1 MAART
6 ATKSGRYLYA
16 IVTAPGER
24 TYDFAGI
31 DGAPV
36 YCIANGQV
44 AAVVS
49 DVLDDR
55 IRPERRHLAA
65 QQAVLKGLLPRS
77 DAMLPMAFG
86 IIADGPKAI
95 QKILSRNH
103 EAFLKQLQRVSGMV
117 EMGLRVSLDVPNI
130 FEYVVNTHPELRTAR
145 DRFLGSNRNPSQDDK
160 IELGRLFDHLLNED
174 REAFTEKVE
183 EILSRNHEAFL
194 KQLQRVSGMV
204 EMGLRVSLDVPNIF
218 EYVVNTHPELRSARD
233 RFLGPYRNPSQ
244 EDKIELGRLFDQ
256 LLNEDREAFTDKVE
270 EILSGYCREIKR
282 NKCRN
287 ESQVMSLACLVPRD
301 GQDRFEAGVFEAAK
315 LFDNNFTFDY
325 NGPWAPHNFVELN
338 LEL

>member
-6 ATKSGRYLYA
+6 AAKSGKYLYA

-24 TYDFAGI
+24 TYDLAGI

-36 YCIANGQV
+36 YGIANGHV

-49 DVLDDR
+49 DVVHDK

-65 QQAVLKGLLPRS
+65 QQAVLKGLLSRTG
-77 DAMLPMAFG
+77 ALLPMAFG

-103 EAFLKQLQRVSGMV
+103 AAFLQQLQRVSGMV

-130 FEYVVNTHPELRTAR
+130 FEYVVNTHPALRAAR
-145 DRFLGSNRNPSQDDK
+145 DRILGSNRNPSQDDK
-160 IELGRLFDHLLNED
+160 IELGRLFEHLLNED
-174 REAFTEKVE
+174 REAFT
-183 EILSRNHEAFL
+183 A
-194 KQLQRVSGMV
+194 Q
-204 EMGLRVSLDVPNIF
+204 
-218 EYVVNTHPELRSARD
+218 
-233 RFLGPYRNPSQ
+233 
-244 EDKIELGRLFDQ
+244 
-256 LLNEDREAFTDKVE
+256 VE

-282 NKCRN
+282 NKCRD

-301 GQDRFEAGVFEAAK
+301 AQDRFEEGIFAAAK

-325 NGPWAPHNFVELN
+325 NGPWAPHNFVDLN

>member
-24 TYDFAGI
+24 TYDLAGI
-31 DGAPV
+31 DGAAV
-36 YCIANGQV
+36 YSIANGRV

-49 DVLDDR
+49 NVLNDR

-65 QQAVLKGLLPRS
+65 QQAVLKELLS
-77 DAMLPMAFG
+77 QADAILPMAFG

-103 EAFLKQLQRVSGMV
+103 EGFLKQLQRVAGMV

-130 FEYVVNTHPELRTAR
+130 FEYFVNTHPELRA
-145 DRFLGSNRNPSQDDK
+145 
-160 IELGRLFDHLLNED
+160 
-174 REAFTEKVE
+174 
-183 EILSRNHEAFL
+183 
-194 KQLQRVSGMV
+194 
-204 EMGLRVSLDVPNIF
+204 
-218 EYVVNTHPELRSARD
+218 ARD

-244 EDKIELGRLFDQ
+244 EDKIELGRLFDR
-256 LLNEDREAFTDKVE
+256 LLNEDREAYTEKVE
-270 EILSGYCREIKR
+270 EILSHYCREIKR
-282 NKCRN
+282 NKCRH
-287 ESQVMSLACLVPRD
+287 ESEVMSLACLVPRAE
-301 GQDRFEAGVFEAAK
+301 QDRFEEGIFAAAK

-325 NGPWAPHNFVELN
+325 NGPWAPHNFVEVDLQ
-338 LEL
+338 L

>member
-1 MAART
+1 MAAHT
-6 ATKSGRYLYA
+6 ATQSGRYLYA

-24 TYDFAGI
+24 SYDLAGI

-36 YCIANGQV
+36 YSISNGRV

-49 DVLDDR
+49 NVPNDR

-65 QQAVLKGLLPRS
+65 QQAVLKELLS
-77 DAMLPMAFG
+77 QADAILPMAFG

-103 EAFLKQLQRVSGMV
+103 EGFLQQLQRVAGMV
-117 EMGLRVSLDVPNI
+117 EMGLRVLLDVPNI
-130 FEYVVNTHPELRTAR
+130 FEYFVHTHPELRA
-145 DRFLGSNRNPSQDDK
+145 
-160 IELGRLFDHLLNED
+160 
-174 REAFTEKVE
+174 
-183 EILSRNHEAFL
+183 
-194 KQLQRVSGMV
+194 
-204 EMGLRVSLDVPNIF
+204 
-218 EYVVNTHPELRSARD
+218 ARD

-244 EDKIELGRLFDQ
+244 EDKIELGRLFDR
-256 LLNEDREAFTDKVE
+256 LLNEDREAYTEKVE
-270 EILSGYCREIKR
+270 EILSHYCREIKQNR
-282 NKCRN
+282 CRN
-287 ESQVMSLACLVPRD
+287 ESEVMSLACLVPRN
-301 GQDRFEAGVFEAAK
+301 GQDRFEEGVFAAAK

>member
-6 ATKSGRYLYA
+6 AAKGGRYLYA

-31 DGAPV
+31 EGAPV
-36 YCIANGQV
+36 YSIANGQV

-49 DVLDDR
+49 DVVNDR

-65 QQAVLKGLLPRS
+65 QQTVLKGLLSRA

-103 EAFLKQLQRVSGMV
+103 AVFLQQLQRVAGMV

-145 DRFLGSNRNPSQDDK
+145 DRFLGPYRNPSQEDQ
-160 IELGRLFDHLLNED
+160 IELGRLFDRLLNED
-174 REAFTEKVE
+174 REAYTEKVE
-183 EILSRNHEAFL
+183 EILSH
-194 KQLQRVSGMV
+194 
-204 EMGLRVSLDVPNIF
+204 
-218 EYVVNTHPELRSARD
+218 
-233 RFLGPYRNPSQ
+233 
-244 EDKIELGRLFDQ
+244 
-256 LLNEDREAFTDKVE
+256 
-270 EILSGYCREIKR
+270 YCREIKQNR
-282 NKCRN
+282 CRN
-287 ESQVMSLACLVPRD
+287 ESEVMNLACLVPRN
-301 GQDRFEAGVFEAAK
+301 GQDRFEVGVFEAAK

-325 NGPWAPHNFVELN
+325 NGPWAPHNFVDLN

>member
-1 MAART
+1 MAAHT
-6 ATKSGRYLYA
+6 AAKSGRYLYA

-36 YCIANGQV
+36 YGIANGQV

-49 DVLDDR
+49 DVVNDR

-65 QQAVLKGLLPRS
+65 QQAVLKGLLSR
-77 DAMLPMAFG
+77 ANALLPMAFG

-103 EAFLKQLQRVSGMV
+103 AAFIQQLQRVAGMV

-145 DRFLGSNRNPSQDDK
+145 DRFLGPYRNPSQEDK

-174 REAFTEKVE
+174 RETFTE
-183 EILSRNHEAFL
+183 
-194 KQLQRVSGMV
+194 
-204 EMGLRVSLDVPNIF
+204 
-218 EYVVNTHPELRSARD
+218 
-233 RFLGPYRNPSQ
+233 
-244 EDKIELGRLFDQ
+244 
-256 LLNEDREAFTDKVE
+256 KVE

-282 NKCRN
+282 NKTRN

-301 GQDRFEAGVFEAAK
+301 GQDRFEEGVFEAAK

>member
-6 ATKSGRYLYA
+6 AAKSGRYLYA

-24 TYDFAGI
+24 TYDLAGI

-36 YCIANGQV
+36 YSIANGQV

-49 DVLDDR
+49 DVLNDK

-65 QQAVLKGLLPRS
+65 QQAVLKGLLS
-77 DAMLPMAFG
+77 QADAMLPMAFG

-103 EAFLKQLQRVSGMV
+103 KAFLQQLQRVAGMV

-130 FEYVVNTHPELRTAR
+130 FEYIVNTHPELRAAR
-145 DRFLGSNRNPSQDDK
+145 DRFLGPYRNPSQEDK

-183 EILSRNHEAFL
+183 EILA
-194 KQLQRVSGMV
+194 
-204 EMGLRVSLDVPNIF
+204 
-218 EYVVNTHPELRSARD
+218 
-233 RFLGPYRNPSQ
+233 
-244 EDKIELGRLFDQ
+244 
-256 LLNEDREAFTDKVE
+256 
-270 EILSGYCREIKR
+270 GYCREIKR

-287 ESQVMSLACLVPRD
+287 ESQVMSLACLVGRD
-301 GQDRFEAGVFEAAK
+301 TQARFEEGVFEAAK
-315 LFDNNFTFDY
+315 LFDNNFAFDY

>member
-1 MAART
+1 MAAR
-6 ATKSGRYLYA
+6 AAAHSGRYLYA

-24 TYDFAGI
+24 TYDIAGI

-49 DVLDDR
+49 DVVNDR

-65 QQAVLKGLLPRS
+65 QQAVLKGLMSRA

-103 EAFLKQLQRVSGMV
+103 AAFLQQLQRVAGMV

-130 FEYVVNTHPELRTAR
+130 FEYVVNTHPELRA
-145 DRFLGSNRNPSQDDK
+145 
-160 IELGRLFDHLLNED
+160 
-174 REAFTEKVE
+174 
-183 EILSRNHEAFL
+183 
-194 KQLQRVSGMV
+194 
-204 EMGLRVSLDVPNIF
+204 
-218 EYVVNTHPELRSARD
+218 ARD

-244 EDKIELGRLFDQ
+244 EDKIELGRLFDH
-256 LLNEDREAFTDKVE
+256 LLNEDREAFTEQVE

-287 ESQVMSLACLVPRD
+287 ESEVMSLACLVGRD
-301 GQDRFEAGVFEAAK
+301 AQARFEEGVFEAAK
-315 LFDNNFTFDY
+315 LFDNNYTFDY
-325 NGPWAPHNFVELN
+325 NGPWAPHNFVEL
-338 LEL
+338 ELHR

>member
-1 MAART
+1 MAAQT
-6 ATKSGRYLYA
+6 AAKSGKYLYA
-16 IVTAPGER
+16 IVNAPGER

-31 DGAPV
+31 EGAPV
-36 YCIANGQV
+36 YSLANGSV
-44 AAVVS
+44 VAVVS
-49 DVLDDR
+49 DVVNDR

-65 QQAVLKGLLPRS
+65 QQAVLKGLLPRA

-103 EAFLKQLQRVSGMV
+103 AAFLRQLQRVAGMV

-130 FEYVVNTHPELRTAR
+130 FEYVVNTHPELRAAR
-145 DRFLGSNRNPSQDDK
+145 DRFLGPYRNPSQEDK

-183 EILSRNHEAFL
+183 EILS
-194 KQLQRVSGMV
+194 S
-204 EMGLRVSLDVPNIF
+204 
-218 EYVVNTHPELRSARD
+218 
-233 RFLGPYRNPSQ
+233 
-244 EDKIELGRLFDQ
+244 
-256 LLNEDREAFTDKVE
+256 
-270 EILSGYCREIKR
+270 YCREIKR

-301 GQDRFEAGVFEAAK
+301 GQDRFETGVFEAAK

>member
-1 MAART
+1 
-6 ATKSGRYLYA
+6 
-16 IVTAPGER
+16 VTAPGEQ

-36 YCIANGQV
+36 YGIANGQV

-49 DVLDDR
+49 DVLNDR

-65 QQAVLKGLLPRS
+65 QQAVLKGLLSR
-77 DAMLPMAFG
+77 ANALLPMAFG

-103 EAFLKQLQRVSGMV
+103 AAFLQQLQRVAGMA

-145 DRFLGSNRNPSQDDK
+145 DRFLGPYRNPSQEDK

-174 REAFTEKVE
+174 RETFTE
-183 EILSRNHEAFL
+183 
-194 KQLQRVSGMV
+194 
-204 EMGLRVSLDVPNIF
+204 
-218 EYVVNTHPELRSARD
+218 
-233 RFLGPYRNPSQ
+233 
-244 EDKIELGRLFDQ
+244 
-256 LLNEDREAFTDKVE
+256 KVE

-282 NKCRN
+282 NKTRN

-301 GQDRFEAGVFEAAK
+301 GQDRFEEGVFEAAK